1 MYGEL
6 EEIIFILGTFIL
18 GDVTFALQGERHH
31 GSSKRRQLA
40 RCTPPVKHW
49 AMGTT

>member
-18 GDVTFALQGERHH
+18 GDETFALQGDTTDQASA
-31 GSSKRRQLA
+31 GS
-40 RCTPPVKHW
+40 
-49 AMGTT
+49 